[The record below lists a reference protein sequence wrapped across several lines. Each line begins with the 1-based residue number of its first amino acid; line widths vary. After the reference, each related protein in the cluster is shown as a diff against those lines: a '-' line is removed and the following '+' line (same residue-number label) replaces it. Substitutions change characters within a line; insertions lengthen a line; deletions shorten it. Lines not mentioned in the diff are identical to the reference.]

1 MDWQERT
8 RQLIGD
14 EKVSFLGEK
23 SVLVVGLGGVG
34 GSCAEALVRSGIGT
48 LGVIDKDVIEL
59 SNLNRQIIA
68 TNETI
73 GISKISAFK
82 ERALKINPDLKVLCY
97 DGFYQEMENRK
108 ELLLEYDYIV
118 DAIDDKVGKIAL
130 IKEAKEAAIPI
141 VSAMGMGNR
150 VDPMKLCEGDI
161 YETQSC
167 PLAKAIR
174 KSLRD
179 LSILSLKVVY
189 SKEESVKIHPPGTM
203 TFVPNSCG
211 LALASIVV
219 RDLLKEIV

>member
-97 DGFYQEMENRK
+97 DGFYQEIKNRK